1 METKFYLKKID
12 LNSPNNCQLKQ
23 GLDDYLN
30 SYERY
35 FDRSVPIMT
44 SISENEN
51 PTEIQ
56 QEKNSFSQNRNNYY
70 VTFSLTKPNMN
81 RNLPLLTPSSHKKE
95 HNFLRRNTQHVNNN
109 KKPTEQ
115 YISVTEK
122 DVSEIFDN
130 FKRIKNNKPQYEITN
145 NNNVNFK
152 LQMQENA
159 LSRYMYH
166 QIKNENMKSKLSK
179 SLKRG
184 KDTLLMHSIDDYREK
199 NEEKL
204 LESRIIRNKNYWYD
218 SLRQPVEKEKLSKK
232 TFFKNFG
239 TYQNPKWKITS
250 MIRLTERI
258 RSPIRHQPIS
268 NSISEISKNNKYSFT
283 VNNTFD
289 VLNEESNEFEIKEEN
304 IPTKK
309 SIQFAGLNIVG
320 KDLLK
325 FEEEQFNE
333 MKNRSKKFYYCHVQN
348 NSSEDFEILSSN
360 QKVKDKTTK

>member
-12 LNSPNNCQLKQ
+12 LNSPDNCQLKQ
-23 GLDDYLN
+23 GLDNYLN

-35 FDRSVPIMT
+35 FDRNVPTMT
-44 SISENEN
+44 PIIENESS
-51 PTEIQ
+51 TEMQ
-56 QEKNSFSQNRNNYY
+56 QEKNSLSQNGSNYY
-70 VTFSLTKPNMN
+70 VTFSLKKPNMN
-81 RNLPLLTPSSHKKE
+81 RNLPLLTPSSYKKE
-95 HNFLRRNTQHVNNN
+95 HNFLRRNTQPIN
-109 KKPTEQ
+109 KKTTEQ

-130 FKRIKNNKPQYEITN
+130 FRRIKKDKHPYEITN
-145 NNNVNFK
+145 NNNENFK

-159 LSRYMYH
+159 LSRYNYH
-166 QIKNENMKSKLSK
+166 QIENEHMKSKLSK

-184 KDTLLMHSIDDYREK
+184 KDTLLMNSIDNYREK

-204 LESRIIRNKNYWYD
+204 LGSRIIRNKNYWYD
-218 SLRQPVEKEKLSKK
+218 SLRQPVEKEKLTKK

-258 RSPIRHQPIS
+258 RSPIHHQPIS

-289 VLNEESNEFEIKEEN
+289 VLSEESHEFELKDESVPI
-304 IPTKK
+304 KK
-309 SIQFAGLNIVG
+309 SIQLAGLNIVG

-325 FEEEQFNE
+325 FEEEQFND
-333 MKNRSKKFYYCHVQN
+333 MKNRSKKFYYCHIQN
-348 NSSEDFEILSSN
+348 NSSDDFEILSSN
-360 QKVKDKTTK
+360 PKVKDKTTK